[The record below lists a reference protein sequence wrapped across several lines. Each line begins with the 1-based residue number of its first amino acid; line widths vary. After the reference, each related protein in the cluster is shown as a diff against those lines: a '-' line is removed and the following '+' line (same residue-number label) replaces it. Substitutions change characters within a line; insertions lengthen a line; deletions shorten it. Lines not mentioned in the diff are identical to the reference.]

1 MASSKRKKKSKQK
14 IKKGKIGKT
23 WNLNK
28 PFWESLLEKK
38 ERERERERENH
49 TIDSLE
55 K

>member
-28 PFWESLLEKK
+28 ALLGVSAR
-38 ERERERERENH
+38 RERERI
-49 TIDSLE
+49 TPLIL
-55 K
+55 